1 MLRLD
6 SLLVERSM
14 ENENGGDRASESV
27 RRQAAGVAAG
37 VQDQLDEFRGYMED
51 AGSVVRDYAREHPWT
66 AIGIAAGIGFVVGRL
81 LSRL

>member
-1 MLRLD
+1 MQ
-6 SLLVERSM
+6 
-14 ENENGGDRASESV
+14 NENGGERAAESV

-37 VQDQLDEFRGYMED
+37 VQDQMEELRGYVED
-51 AGSVVRDYAREHPWT
+51 AGSVVREYAREHPWA

>member
-1 MLRLD
+1 
-6 SLLVERSM
+6 M
-14 ENENGGDRASESV
+14 ENENGGGAAESV

-37 VQDQLDEFRGYMED
+37 VQEQMDELRGYVED